1 VLTRRTEDFQ
11 SNNPERGCK
20 NPPWDTEGI
29 CAATRSSKL
38 ATPPVCEESLEKI
51 RLVTG
56 ARGDIFKYQQTQPVN
71 TADGDHPQSDSPPVS
86 GLTVAWASREPI
98 P

>member
-1 VLTRRTEDFQ
+1 VAVRIHLGTLKASARPRAAQ
-11 SNNPERGCK
+11 SSPRH
-20 NPPWDTEGI
+20 
-29 CAATRSSKL
+29 L
-38 ATPPVCEESLEKI
+38 CEEPLEKI

>member
-38 ATPPVCEESLEKI
+38 ATPPVRRAAGEDPARDRRPRRHLQVSANPTRQHGGRRPPAI
-51 RLVTG
+51 RL
-56 ARGDIFKYQQTQPVN
+56 P
-71 TADGDHPQSDSPPVS
+71 
-86 GLTVAWASREPI
+86 SRFRT
-98 P
+98 